1 MRWDLPSTEVQLRP
15 FIDREYSGTTTISDS
30 SLDISTG
37 TPSNCF
43 SINNNSSELDV
54 FSPVLD
60 DMDPGTVWPELGE
73 PSSPQARLQMTCR
86 SPTLTRAQ
94 VEELEAIAMPFGT
107 RTMRRLS
114 GFPQSPIASSP
125 EPELATAAPHT
136 NKRKHYR
143 TEEQKVVADKEVS
156 YDQMKRNGHNAIE
169 KKYRANLN
177 EKIHLLRQSLPNLKI
192 LNEGDLDNSDDGRRT
207 SPDMEKYGKAAVIAR
222 ATKYITFLEN
232 KNKEVSLQTALL
244 NTRIDAFE
252 RLAISGS
259 FNSDNKLPAT
269 PSETATLETIT
280 NGVFH
285 NPLYKLYS
293 LKEADVPKCSDV
305 EPDMIKIV
313 KTQSKSMKSDSQCD

>member
-37 TPSNCF
+37 SPSNRF
-43 SINNNSSELDV
+43 SINNNSSELGV

-60 DMDPGTVWPELGE
+60 DMDPGTVWQDLGE
-73 PSSPQARLQMTCR
+73 PSQARLHTACR
-86 SPTLTRAQ
+86 SPTLTRTQ
-94 VEELEAIAMPFGT
+94 VKELEAIAMPFGI

-125 EPELATAAPHT
+125 EPELAATAPHT
-136 NKRKHYR
+136 NKRKHCR

-207 SPDMEKYGKAAVIAR
+207 SPDREKYGKAAVIAR

-259 FNSDNKLPAT
+259 FNSDNRLPAT
-269 PSETATLETIT
+269 PSETAMLETIT

-285 NPLYKLYS
+285 NPHYKPYL
-293 LKEADVPKCSDV
+293 LREADFPECSDV

-313 KTQSKSMKSDSQCD
+313 KSQSKSMKSDSQCD